1 MNVKD
6 IIRLPDPRKLIQGE
20 VTEVVQ
26 DWGGKPQVFWR
37 LRLSN
42 WRFIPS
48 AHIPFVLVGRVFS
61 HHVRVDPDLS
71 AANAYFDQPLP
82 SAKRVTFG
90 WGRTVQWDFPLA
102 IMPRKVLRL
111 DRRKL
116 PKGTVDLRPGK
127 K

>member
-1 MNVKD
+1 MNIRD
-6 IIRLPDPRKLIQGE
+6 LIRLPDPRLEVQGE

-26 DWGGKPQVFWR
+26 EWQGKPQVFWR

-61 HHVRVDPDLS
+61 HHVRVEPDLM
-71 AANAYFDQPLP
+71 AANAYFDRQLP
-82 SAKRVTFG
+82 AARRVTFG
-90 WGRTVQWDFPLA
+90 WGRTVAWDFP
-102 IMPRKVLRL
+102 ITINPRKVTRL
-111 DRRKL
+111 DRKKV
-116 PKGTVDLRPGK
+116 PKEIVDLRGK